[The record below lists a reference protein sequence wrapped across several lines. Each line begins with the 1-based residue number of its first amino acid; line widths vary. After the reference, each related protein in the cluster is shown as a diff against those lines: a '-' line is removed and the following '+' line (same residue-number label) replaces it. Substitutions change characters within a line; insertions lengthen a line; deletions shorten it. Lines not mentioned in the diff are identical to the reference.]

1 MRAIKEGG
9 LVADAAG
16 FVRPKGGG
24 DLAKVRLVGGKPK
37 RVAQHPGQVYV
48 KTKCKKKRILLL
60 NKELIRYKDSP
71 NLQTTRAFSA
81 PW

>member
-16 FVRPKGGG
+16 FVRPKGFG

-48 KTKCKKKRILLL
+48 EIKIKKR
-60 NKELIRYKDSP
+60 ELCY
-71 NLQTTRAFSA
+71 
-81 PW
+81 